1 MASSPEGNR
10 PSLPREL
17 RELKKL
23 TQAEL
28 AAILGVQKPFVSQ
41 CESGRKRPGLEVAQ
55 KWEQAIGCP
64 VSYWTTVRAGQ
75 EAA

>member
-1 MASSPEGNR
+1 MASSPDGNR

-28 AAILGVQKPFVSQ
+28 AAMLGVQKPFVSQ
-41 CESGRKRPGLEVAQ
+41 CENGLKRPGLEVAQ
-55 KWEQAIGCP
+55 RWEQAIGCP
-64 VSYWTTVRAGQ
+64 VSYWLTVRVAK